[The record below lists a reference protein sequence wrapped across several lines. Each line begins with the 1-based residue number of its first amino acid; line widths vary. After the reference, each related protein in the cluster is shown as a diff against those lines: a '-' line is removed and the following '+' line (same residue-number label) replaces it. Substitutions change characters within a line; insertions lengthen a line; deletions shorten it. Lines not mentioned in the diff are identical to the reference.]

1 MARRTDATGALT
13 QYLSEIRRHPL
24 LDRKQETLLARAIRA
39 GDRDALD
46 RLVAA
51 NLRFVVAIAR
61 QHARRGTPLE
71 ELVNEGNLGLI
82 EAARRYDETRGV
94 RFLSYAV
101 WWIRQSVLAA
111 VTRNG
116 HIVKVPAGRIAR
128 ARRVSRAS
136 GRLSQSLQR
145 VPRPREVAAE
155 LGLAERQVLD
165 VWGAQRADLSLDEPV
180 SDSGEGSMLDF
191 LEAADGSEPTRDLE
205 REQLACTLWDSI
217 RRLPDR
223 EADVLGRY
231 FGLGDRQPE
240 TLAEI
245 AASHGVSRER
255 IRALK
260 ERGLTRLRVGINGR
274 ELAAFLGD

>member
-1 MARRTDATGALT
+1 VARRPDVAGALT

-24 LDRKQETLLARAIRA
+24 LDREQEILLARAIRA
-39 GDRDALD
+39 GDLDALD

-61 QHARRGTPLE
+61 QHAHRGTPLE

-101 WWIRQSVLAA
+101 WWIRQSILAA
-111 VTRNG
+111 LNRDG
-116 HIVKVPAGRIAR
+116 HIVRVPAGRIAR

-136 GRLSQSLQR
+136 GRLSQSLHR
-145 VPRPREVAAE
+145 SPRAREVAVE
-155 LGLAERQVLD
+155 LGLAEQQVLE
-165 VWGAQRADLSLDEPV
+165 VWGAQRGDLSLDAPV
-180 SDSGEGSMLDF
+180 SDSADVSLLDF
-191 LEAADGSEPTRDLE
+191 LGAGDGAEPTRDLE
-205 REQLACTLWDSI
+205 REQLASTLWDGI

-223 EADVLGRY
+223 EADVLRRY
-231 FGLGDRQPE
+231 FGLGGGQPE
-240 TLAEI
+240 TLSEI
-245 AASHGVSRER
+245 AGSYGVSRER

-260 ERGLTRLRVGINGR
+260 ERALTRLRLGINGC
-274 ELAAFLGD
+274 ELAGFLAD

>member
-1 MARRTDATGALT
+1 MARRPDATGALT
-13 QYLSEIRRHPL
+13 QYLSDIRRHPL
-24 LDRKQETLLARAIRA
+24 LDREQEIRLARAIRA

-61 QHARRGTPLE
+61 QHAHRGTSLE

-101 WWIRQSVLAA
+101 WWIRQAVLATL
-111 VTRNG
+111 TRDG
-116 HIVKVPAGRIAR
+116 HIVRIPAGRIAR
-128 ARRVSRAS
+128 ARRVARAS
-136 GRLSQSLQR
+136 GRLSQSLHR
-145 VPRPREVAAE
+145 SPRAREVAAE

-165 VWGAQRADLSLDEPV
+165 VWDAQRCDLSLDAPV
-180 SDSGEGSMLDF
+180 SDSEDMSMLDF
-191 LEAADGSEPTRDLE
+191 LEVPDDSEPTHDLE
-205 REQLACTLWDSI
+205 REQLTSILWDGI

-260 ERGLTRLRVGINGR
+260 ERGLTRLRLGINGH
-274 ELAAFLGD
+274 ELAAFLAD